1 MVTVPSQMTSEE
13 LAAAFLDHAP
23 VKIAIL
29 NNSVYGMVRQ
39 WQTLFYEHHYSQTN
53 LLDGEAH
60 GADGAAALADG
71 DAPLEVPDFIKLAEA
86 YGCVVSA
93 RSPRKRRLP
102 PSKKANQI
110 NDRPVLIDF
119 RVWKDAMVADGSRRR
134 PPTTR

>member
-1 MVTVPSQMTSEE
+1 M
-13 LAAAFLDHAP
+13 
-23 VKIAIL
+23 KIAIL

-86 YGCVVSA
+86 YGCVGIRAFTEEEAIAAIERRTRSTTA
-93 RSPRKRRLP
+93 RC
-102 PSKKANQI
+102 
-110 NDRPVLIDF
+110 
-119 RVWKDAMVADGSRRR
+119 
-134 PPTTR
+134 